1 VPTPDRRARRSPAAA
16 PAEDGVNAFDRVA
29 SAVDRDE
36 SAAEGGASTS
46 DRGVNAC
53 ETDVNVAV
61 REAAGGD
68 G

>member
-16 PAEDGVNAFDRVA
+16 PAEDAVNAFDRDE

-46 DRGVNAC
+46 DHGVNAR
-53 ETDVNVAV
+53 EIDVNVAV
-61 REAAGGD
+61 REATGGD